1 MNVGVVIALSLVIL
15 WVGFRYYGSYVARAL
30 GVDENR
36 PTPAV
41 SQNDGK
47 DFVPTRTP
55 VLFGHH
61 FASIAAAGPIVVPTL
76 AVIYGF
82 VPAWIWILG
91 GVIFIGAVHDFSS
104 LFVSMREK
112 GKSVAE
118 VARSTLGRNGFIFY
132 IAFALI
138 LCILVCAA
146 FLQLAA
152 VALTS
157 TVALG
162 DLGLP
167 ADQTLLRTTIGEDG
181 VPRGS
186 LGGIA
191 STSVILMT
199 LTAPLVGWLLYR
211 RRASIPLMSG
221 LALLIAAVSVWVGF
235 QFPLTVPSN
244 QWMMILSVYTL
255 FAASIPVYRPSAP

>member
-15 WVGFRYYGSYVARAL
+15 WVGFRYYGNYVARAL
-30 GVDENR
+30 GVDETR

-41 SQNDGK
+41 SRNDGK

-61 FASIAAAGPIVVPTL
+61 FASIAAAGPIVGPTL

-112 GKSVAE
+112 GKSIAE

-132 IAFALI
+132 ISFALI

-162 DLGLP
+162 DLGLS
-167 ADQTLLRTTIGEDG
+167 ADQTLLR
-181 VPRGS
+181 
-186 LGGIA
+186 L
-191 STSVILMT
+191 
-199 LTAPLVGWLLYR
+199 
-211 RRASIPLMSG
+211 PLMP
-221 LALLIAAVSVWVGF
+221 A
-235 QFPLTVPSN
+235 
-244 QWMMILSVYTL
+244 
-255 FAASIPVYRPSAP
+255 RPP

>member
-1 MNVGVVIALSLVIL
+1 LNVGIVIALSLVIL
-15 WVGFRYYGSYVARAL
+15 GLGFRYYGSYVARAL
-30 GVDENR
+30 GVDESR
-36 PTPAV
+36 ATPAV
-41 SQNDGK
+41 SRNDGK

-61 FASIAAAGPIVVPTL
+61 FASIAAAGPIVGPTL

-91 GVIFIGAVHDFSS
+91 GVVFIGAVHDFSS

-112 GKSVAE
+112 GKSIAE

-157 TVALG
+157 TVALE
-162 DLGLP
+162 DLGLSP
-167 ADQTLLRTTIGEDG
+167 DQVTAVKATHDTSPTYVLAA
-181 VPRGS
+181 PF
-186 LGGIA
+186 GG
-191 STSVILMT
+191 TV
-199 LTAPLVGWLLYR
+199 VER
-211 RRASIPLMSG
+211 N
-221 LALLIAAVSVWVGF
+221 AAVGEVVGREE
-235 QFPLTVPSN
+235 PLP
-244 QWMMILSVYTL
+244 MI
-255 FAASIPVYRPSAP
+255 IPCTSLQPLL